1 MMVAVAVVTGSVQEP
16 SRVIQTAPLSA
27 AVVRSETVTPQPLT
41 ALTLPVIAAPR
52 PLLPVQPWMTDR
64 RDSRPRALPVL
75 YASFG
80 AMQLLDVYS
89 TRRAISSG
97 AHEVNPVTRT
107 SAGSSARM
115 LAIKAGSTVGTI
127 FFAERFW
134 KKNRTGSIVMM
145 VMINGATA
153 AIAAHNL
160 RNAK

>member
-1 MMVAVAVVTGSVQEP
+1 MMMAAAVMTGSVQEP
-16 SRVIQTAPLSA
+16 ALAQPAPFA
-27 AVVRSETVTPQPLT
+27 AVIVTDAVSPQLLA
-41 ALTLPVIAAPR
+41 ALTVPVIATPR
-52 PLLPVQPWMTDR
+52 TLPRVETWMTDR

-80 AMQLLDVYS
+80 AMQMLDVVS
-89 TRRAISSG
+89 TRRALGAG

-127 FFAERFW
+127 YFAERIW
-134 KKNRTGSIVMM
+134 KKNRAGSIVMM
-145 VMINGATA
+145 AMINGATA
-153 AIAAHNL
+153 AIAAHNF